1 MTKPIL
7 GGLAV
12 LIVFL
17 FTNTSATAG
26 RAMSPPKPMS
36 CSNTVST
43 FPYSESFES
52 GFGLWTQDT
61 GDDFDWSRTSGG
73 TPTSGTGPGAAADGS
88 YYLFTEAHNY
98 PQEIANLVSPCFDL
112 SSAEAAFFSYQY
124 HMYGSSV
131 GEFRVEVSVDTGSTW
146 TALTAK
152 YWSKGNYWRSEVLDL
167 TDYVQLLLLIGILL
181 PLALDQILS
190 QKPSQE

>member
-1 MTKPIL
+1 
-7 GGLAV
+7 
-12 LIVFL
+12 
-17 FTNTSATAG
+17 
-26 RAMSPPKPMS
+26 MS